1 MKVCGDRPLD
11 GRFIVFFFV
20 FFSICCRSQ
29 RCPWRP
35 WKNPL
40 PFPPSTPSRPP
51 LRALRWW
58 RAATAL
64 NSGQCSSCVPWFYMN
79 KYHVEQIGLWAECH
93 TLYMDIST
101 INPPSSHLFLL
112 WYICIRCLR
121 LKKCLNSQHVFVED
135 LTSGQMPSS
144 PQSSLPECRVL
155 SQSTTDKLTD
165 TTVDWRNCRLIYF
178 VKVWFPETRK
188 SKDAQ
193 ESLKS
198 PDSTR
203 NIVSFT

>member
-1 MKVCGDRPLD
+1 MWSARWTLD
-11 GRFIVFFFV
+11 SLCFVF

-64 NSGQCSSCVPWFYMN
+64 NSGQWSSCVPWFYMN

-93 TLYMDIST
+93 TLYMST
-101 INPPSSHLFLL
+101 IYIYNKPTVQSLIFALIHLHTLSE
-112 WYICIRCLR
+112 I
-121 LKKCLNSQHVFVED
+121 KKCLNSQHVFVED
-135 LTSGQMPSS
+135 LTSGQTPSS

-165 TTVDWRNCRLIYF
+165 TAVDWRNCTLIYF
-178 VKVWFPETRK
+178 VKDWFPETRK